1 MTLEQSGSFLSGA
14 GGFSVW
20 VFLVE
25 LAGGTSPTASP
36 PNRKNQGDGS
46 LVLASI
52 LVNATKG
59 RQKDGRANKSGH
71 SKKMGGV
78 KN

>member
-1 MTLEQSGSFLSGA
+1 MTLERSGSFFLGR
-14 GGFSVW
+14 GGFSVS

-36 PNRKNQGDGS
+36 PNRKKQGDGS

-59 RQKDGRANKSGH
+59 RQKDGRTNKSGH
-71 SKKMGGV
+71 SKKKWAV
-78 KN
+78 